1 MPGIAR
7 LWVAATITM
16 ALSATACP
24 AAGAGAKLEA
34 RKVNDAWTL
43 TGGRLA
49 VTVSAADGTFSAHC
63 GRHTFLKAG
72 RLGGETDDPVET
84 VRATDVRD
92 TLGAGKALEV
102 TRKSGRI
109 ETLILYDGLRFLC
122 AKVTLHHAGDKPVT
136 VKTMAAFAAD
146 IDAGAPKADLR
157 PLGPEGPYDI
167 GGDRDH
173 YAACALAH
181 PKTRAG
187 IVCGWLTHRRSSGVV
202 GIRSKGEPIRMEARG
217 EYGKVT
223 LAPGA
228 ALEGETVAIGWFD
241 DCLDG
246 LGAYAAAVAKAHQVK
261 LPEVVPSGYCTWY
274 HARALDEKRM
284 AELAA
289 FCKEH
294 LAKFGFD
301 FLQIDDGWQISG
313 RDFTAHNP
321 KGKYAAGMKPTAD
334 AVTRAGFAAGI
345 WIIPFGWD
353 PKRPAFKDHQDWFV
367 HRGDGSLYTVKW
379 AGTCLDMTHPAARTF
394 LARVVSRITRQW
406 GYKYIKIDGLW
417 TGMAAKIRYPRPEY
431 GPDGLGDAVFHD
443 PSKTNVEA
451 YRSGLRLVREAAGDD
466 VFILGCNIAQNM
478 RTMGGSV
485 GLVDGMR
492 IGPDVGAN
500 WGGVRRGA
508 RPATN
513 LYYWHGDV
521 WFNDPDCLMLRPPLT
536 VDQARAWGS
545 LIALSGQMVVVSEW
559 LPGLA
564 PERLDV
570 LKRCIPNHG
579 GRGRPI
585 DLFDKDLAKVW
596 HLRAD
601 LGDGRRDLVG
611 LFNWND
617 KQEAEVAVDLASLGL
632 AAGAGDIY
640 VGFDY
645 WENAFVGPVAGTLTA
660 TLRPS
665 SCRVISLRR
674 SAARPQLVSTSRHI
688 TQGAVDVVSVEWDEK
703 TKTLS
708 GRSRVVGG
716 DPYELRI
723 AMPTTAKRWA
733 VGKAEIDRPEK
744 HFGEAV
750 AWKAD
755 PPGVRVT
762 ITAPRSREVTWRVA
776 FE

>member
-1 MPGIAR
+1 
-7 LWVAATITM
+7 
-16 ALSATACP
+16 
-24 AAGAGAKLEA
+24 
-34 RKVNDAWTL
+34 
-43 TGGRLA
+43 
-49 VTVSAADGTFSAHC
+49 
-63 GRHTFLKAG
+63 
-72 RLGGETDDPVET
+72 
-84 VRATDVRD
+84 
-92 TLGAGKALEV
+92 
-102 TRKSGRI
+102 
-109 ETLILYDGLRFLC
+109 
-122 AKVTLHHAGDKPVT
+122 
-136 VKTMAAFAAD
+136 
-146 IDAGAPKADLR
+146 
-157 PLGPEGPYDI
+157 
-167 GGDRDH
+167 
-173 YAACALAH
+173 
-181 PKTRAG
+181 
-187 IVCGWLTHRRSSGVV
+187 
-202 GIRSKGEPIRMEARG
+202 
-217 EYGKVT
+217 
-223 LAPGA
+223 
-228 ALEGETVAIGWFD
+228 
-241 DCLDG
+241 
-246 LGAYAAAVAKAHQVK
+246 
-261 LPEVVPSGYCTWY
+261 
-274 HARALDEKRM
+274 
-284 AELAA
+284 
-289 FCKEH
+289 
-294 LAKFGFD
+294 
-301 FLQIDDGWQISG
+301 
-313 RDFTAHNP
+313 
-321 KGKYAAGMKPTAD
+321 
-334 AVTRAGFAAGI
+334 
-345 WIIPFGWD
+345 
-353 PKRPAFKDHQDWFV
+353 
-367 HRGDGSLYTVKW
+367 
-379 AGTCLDMTHPAARTF
+379 
-394 LARVVSRITRQW
+394 
-406 GYKYIKIDGLW
+406 
-417 TGMAAKIRYPRPEY
+417 
-431 GPDGLGDAVFHD
+431 
-443 PSKTNVEA
+443 
-451 YRSGLRLVREAAGDD
+451 
-466 VFILGCNIAQNM
+466 
-478 RTMGGSV
+478 
-485 GLVDGMR
+485 LVDGMR

-536 VDQARAWGS
+536 LDQARVWGS

-617 KQEAEVAVDLASLGL
+617 KQEAEVAVDLTSLGL

-645 WENAFVGPVAGTLTA
+645 WENAFVGPVAGALTA

-688 TQGAVDVVSVEWDEK
+688 TQGAVDVVSVEWHEK
-703 TKTLS
+703 TKTLA

-723 AMPTTAKRWA
+723 AMPTTARRWA
-733 VGKAEIDRPEK
+733 VKKAEIDRPDK

-762 ITAPRSREVTWRVA
+762 ITAPRNREVTWRVA

>member
-1 MPGIAR
+1 MLGTRR
-7 LWVAATITM
+7 LCVAATIAM
-16 ALSATACP
+16 VLSAAASCD
-24 AAGAGAKLEA
+24 AGAAAKPEA
-34 RKVNDAWTL
+34 AKVNDTWTL
-43 TGGRLA
+43 TGGQIV
-49 VTVSAADGTFSAHC
+49 VTLNAKDGTFSARC

-72 RLGGETDDPVET
+72 HLGAEPDDAVEN
-84 VRATDVRD
+84 VRATDLAD
-92 TLGAGKALEV
+92 TLGAGKALQI

-109 ETLILYDGLRFLC
+109 ETLILYEGLPFVC
-122 AKVTLHHAGDKPVT
+122 AKVALSHAGGKPVT
-136 VKTMAAFAAD
+136 VRTVTTLAAE
-146 IDAGAPKADLR
+146 IDAGAAKADLR
-157 PLGPEGPYDI
+157 PLGPEGSYAI

-181 PKTRAG
+181 PQTRAG
-187 IVCGWLTHRRSSGVV
+187 VVCGYLTHHRASGVV
-202 GIRSKGEPIRMEARG
+202 SIKSKEEPLRVEARS

-223 LAPGA
+223 LARNTP
-228 ALEGETVAIGWFD
+228 LEGEVAAIGWFD
-241 DCLDG
+241 DCLNG
-246 LGAYAAAVAKAHQVK
+246 LDAYAAAVAKAHQVK

-274 HARALDEKRM
+274 HARALDAKRM

-301 FLQIDDGWQISG
+301 FLQIDDGWQVSG
-313 RDFTAHNP
+313 RDFTTHNP

-345 WIIPFGWD
+345 WLIPFGWD

-367 HRGDGSLYTVKW
+367 HRQDGSLYAVKW

-394 LARVVSRITRQW
+394 LSQVVSRITRQW

-451 YRSGLRLVREAAGDD
+451 YRSGLGLVREAAGDD

-485 GLVDGMR
+485 GRVDGMR

-500 WGGVRRGA
+500 WGGVRRCA

-536 VDQARAWGS
+536 MDQARAWAS

-570 LKRCIPNHG
+570 LKRSIPNHG

-585 DLFDKDLAKVW
+585 DLFKENLAQIW
-596 HLRAD
+596 HLRSD
-601 LGDGRRDLVG
+601 LGGRRDLVG

-617 KQEAEVAVDLASLGL
+617 KQEAEVAVPLASLGL
-632 AAGAGDIY
+632 AAGPEDAY

-645 WENAFVGPVAGTLTA
+645 WENAFVGPVTA
-660 TLRPS
+660 ALKAKLRPS
-665 SCRVISLRR
+665 SCRVFSLRR
-674 SAARPQLVSTSRHI
+674 AAARPQLVGTSRHI
-688 TQGAVDVVSVEWDEK
+688 TQGAVDVVSVEWDAG
-703 TKTLS
+703 TKTLA
-708 GRSRVVGG
+708 GRSRLVGG

-723 AMPTTAKRWA
+723 FVPPTAKRWA
-733 VGKAEIDRPEK
+733 VAKAEIDSPDK
-744 HFGEAV
+744 HFGETV

-755 PPGVRVT
+755 PAGARVT
-762 ITAPRSREVTWRVA
+762 LTVPRGRQVAWRVV

>member
-1 MPGIAR
+1 MSRIGRLCIAAV
-7 LWVAATITM
+7 LAMVLPAA
-16 ALSATACP
+16 ACP
-24 AAGAGAKLEA
+24 AAGAGAKPEA
-34 RKVNDAWTL
+34 RKVNDTWTL
-43 TGGRLA
+43 TGERIA
-49 VTVSAADGTFSAHC
+49 VTLSAADGTFSTRC
-63 GRHTFLKAG
+63 GQRTFLKAA
-72 RLGGETDDPVET
+72 RLGGEPDDTVQT
-84 VRATDVRD
+84 VRATDLGD

-102 TRKSGRI
+102 TRKSGRV
-109 ETLILYDGLRFLC
+109 ETLIVYEGLPFVC
-122 AKVTLHHAGDKPVT
+122 AKVSLRHAESKPVT
-136 VKTMAAFAAD
+136 VKTVPTLSAEV
-146 IDAGAPKADLR
+146 DAGAATADLR
-157 PLGPEGPYDI
+157 PFGPEGSYDI

-173 YAACALAH
+173 YAVCALAH

-187 IVCGWLTHRRSSGVV
+187 IVCGWLTHHRASGVV
-202 GIRSKGEPIRMEARG
+202 GIRSKEEPLRIEARS
-217 EYGKVT
+217 EYGRLPLT
-223 LAPGA
+223 PAA
-228 ALEGETVAIGWFD
+228 ALEGETLAIGWFD

-246 LGAYAAAVAKAHQVK
+246 LDAYAAAVAKAHQVK

-274 HARALDEKRM
+274 HARALDEQRM

-321 KGKYAAGMKPTAD
+321 KGKYPSGMKPTAD
-334 AVTRAGFAAGI
+334 AVTGAGFAAGI
-345 WIIPFGWD
+345 WLIPFGWD
-353 PKRPAFKDHQDWFV
+353 PKRPVFKDHQDWFV
-367 HRGDGSLYTVKW
+367 HRQDGSLYEVKW
-379 AGTCLDMTHPAARTF
+379 AGTCLDMTHPRARAF
-394 LARVVSRITRQW
+394 VADVVSRITRQW

-451 YRSGLRLVREAAGDD
+451 YRSGLGLVREAAGDD

-478 RTMGGSV
+478 RTLGGSV

-500 WGGVRRGA
+500 WGGILRCA

-559 LPGLA
+559 LPDLA

-570 LKRCIPNHG
+570 LKRSIPNHG

-585 DLFDKDLAKVW
+585 NLFEKELAKVW
-596 HLRAD
+596 HLRSD
-601 LGDGRRDLVG
+601 LGGQRRDLVG

-617 KQEAEVAVDLASLGL
+617 KQEAEVSVDLASLGL
-632 AAGAGDIY
+632 DADRDAQY

-645 WENAFVGPVAGTLTA
+645 WENAFVGPVAGTLKA
-660 TLRPS
+660 KLRPS

-674 SAARPQLVSTSRHI
+674 AAARPQLVSTSRHI
-688 TQGAVDVVSVEWDEK
+688 TQGAVDVVSVEWDAG
-703 TKTLS
+703 TKTLA
-708 GRSRVVGG
+708 GQSRLVGG

-723 AMPTTAKRWA
+723 AVPTTAKRWA
-733 VGKAEIDRPEK
+733 VKKAEIDSPDK
-744 HFGEAV
+744 HFGETIE
-750 AWKAD
+750 WKAD
-755 PPGVRVT
+755 PSGVRVT
-762 ITAPRSREVTWRVA
+762 ITMPRSREVAWRVV